1 MKKYWLLSCC
11 SLLAFSSFGQ
21 GRDTVLAI
29 HKLFKQQRPKGYE
42 IATAGAGP
50 LIQSSGSV
58 PERIA
63 VAIAS
68 GTSYA
73 LVGALQNRRFNVER
87 EALILQQYA
96 QGIPIPADIRRRLHG
111 SLFKRTAKDVSN
123 GF

>member
-11 SLLAFSSFGQ
+11 ALITFSSVGQ

-29 HKLFKQQRPKGYE
+29 HKLFKQQRPKGYP

-50 LIQSSGSV
+50 LSQPSGSV
-58 PERIA
+58 TDRVA
-63 VAIAS
+63 VAAAS

-73 LVGALQNRRFNVER
+73 LLEALQTRRFGVER

-111 SLFKRTAKDVSN
+111 HLFKRTAKDVTN

>member
-1 MKKYWLLSCC
+1 MKNYWLLSCC
-11 SLLAFSSFGQ
+11 FLLAFSSFGQ
-21 GRDTVLAI
+21 GRDTVLAV

-42 IATAGAGP
+42 VATAGAGL
-50 LIQSSGSV
+50 LIQPSASV
-58 PERIA
+58 TERIA
-63 VAIAS
+63 VATAS

-73 LVGALQNRRFNVER
+73 LLEALQNRRFQVER

-111 SLFKRTAKDVSN
+111 ALFKRTAKDVRN